1 MEKKETIPFEVDF
14 LGNGSF
20 QVTQLNLLTKRS
32 MEPTQNSDAQL
43 SARGLHH
50 RKREQFDR
58 DIKNTTN
65 IIMTSG
71 TQNNSIQ
78 ADNSEG
84 KSLAS
89 QPKFHLFGQ
98 YFQRALAYER
108 LGKIDKAISDYNTVL
123 GIYPEYAPAH
133 FNRAGLYN
141 AQGLIDM
148 ALTGINQAITLDPA
162 NLLFRQNKS
171 MILRQ
176 KGNYMEAINET
187 MVIRAVQM
195 QPSLAKEL
203 IAGNT
208 LNIPDSA
215 QLIIGFRDNTPIDEV
230 SLAMDWKKKNMES
243 VRKKECS
250 EKRRDT
256 SLILQPIPSSSHSQL
271 KVQHTEA
278 PMEAVSDDAVVDFL
292 TDVKFFAH
300 FASDRSIISEFSS
313 KLSSRR
319 VEKDVLVY
327 QTDDTGHQFF
337 IVLKGEIALVN
348 DQILNSRGRNKMI
361 SDPNNKSVL
370 KFGRGQIFGEEVV
383 TSGKTRSIER
393 TMNAL
398 CLQPTTLL
406 MMNMVDYQEIAGIMT
421 ER

>member
-50 RKREQFDR
+50 RKREQFER
-58 DIKNTTN
+58 DIKSTTN
-65 IIMTSG
+65 VIMMSSI
-71 TQNNSIQ
+71 QNNII

-108 LGKIDKAISDYNTVL
+108 LGQIDKAISDYNTVL

-141 AQGLIDM
+141 AQGHIDM
-148 ALTGINQAITLDPA
+148 ALTGINQAITLDPS

-208 LNIPDSA
+208 LNIPDST
-215 QLIIGFRDNTPIDEV
+215 QLILGFRDNTPIDEV
-230 SLAMDWKKKNMES
+230 SLAMDWKKKES
-243 VRKKECS
+243 SRNKEPS

-271 KVQHTEA
+271 KVL
-278 PMEAVSDDAVVDFL
+278 F
-292 TDVKFFAH
+292 
-300 FASDRSIISEFSS
+300 
-313 KLSSRR
+313 
-319 VEKDVLVY
+319 
-327 QTDDTGHQFF
+327 
-337 IVLKGEIALVN
+337 
-348 DQILNSRGRNKMI
+348 
-361 SDPNNKSVL
+361 
-370 KFGRGQIFGEEVV
+370 
-383 TSGKTRSIER
+383 
-393 TMNAL
+393 
-398 CLQPTTLL
+398 
-406 MMNMVDYQEIAGIMT
+406 
-421 ER
+421 